1 MQSSEAACLADPR
14 AQEEIRA
21 LHIPEEAVVCVE
33 PWAYETD
40 GTHNMTKWLVRYA
53 TKFHPNDYNQCY
65 FYPRLSSHRDANRYA
80 YPLDLCVEMCDNKV
94 VNAYG

>member
-1 MQSSEAACLADPR
+1 MF
-14 AQEEIRA
+14 
-21 LHIPEEAVVCVE
+21 VE

-40 GTHNMTKWLVRYA
+40 GTHNTTKWIVYGQYDMPQNFI
-53 TKFHPNDYNQCY
+53 TNDHNQCY

-94 VNAYG
+94 INAYG